1 MIKKLSVVVL
11 VALLLTSALFLFA
24 CDSSADKEYIGI
36 ISAMENE
43 IAALIEEAKIERIDE
58 IGGEKYYVGTLRG
71 QNVVITKSGIG
82 KVYVAAGATLLMS
95 KYNLS
100 QLIFTG
106 IAGGV
111 AEGTEV
117 LDEIIATRLVE
128 HDYGLL
134 TNEGFVWRSGDPG
147 FGDREGEYYYCDET
161 LVNLAYAAAVQV
173 LGAEHVFKG
182 TIATGDQFIASEEY
196 VARLQRDYDAYAC
209 EMEGAAVA
217 KICIANDKPFVVIRA
232 LSDKADGKAHDS
244 YADFGDVAAN
254 NSSRIVLAML
264 DAIKAQREQPAA

>member
-1 MIKKLSVVVL
+1 MKKIFIVVFLAILTLSAFCL
-11 VALLLTSALFLFA
+11 VACEQKT
-24 CDSSADKEYIGI
+24 DKEYIGI

-43 IAALIEEAKIERIDE
+43 IAALVKEAKIDRIDE
-58 IGGEKYYVGTLRG
+58 ISGEKYYVGTLKG

-82 KVYVAAGATLLMS
+82 KVYAASGSTILLNSYRIS
-95 KYNLS
+95 KV
-100 QLIFTG
+100 IFTG

-111 AEGTEV
+111 AEGTNV
-117 LDEIIATRLVE
+117 LDEVIATRLLE

-134 TNEGFVWRSGDPG
+134 SNEGFVWRSGDPG
-147 FGDREGEYYYCDET
+147 FGNQAGEYYYCDET
-161 LVNLAYAAAVQV
+161 LVNLAYAKAVEV

-182 TIATGDQFIASEEY
+182 TVATGDQFIANETY
-196 VARLQRDYDAYAC
+196 VSMLRQDYDAYAC

-244 YADFGDVAAN
+244 YANFGDVAAD
-254 NSSRIVLAML
+254 NSCRIVLALL
-264 DAIKAQREQPAA
+264 DALPRT